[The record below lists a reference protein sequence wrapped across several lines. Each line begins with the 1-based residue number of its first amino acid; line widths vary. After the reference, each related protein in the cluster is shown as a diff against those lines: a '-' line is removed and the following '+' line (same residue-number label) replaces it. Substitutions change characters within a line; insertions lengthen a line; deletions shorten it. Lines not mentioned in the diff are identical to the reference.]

1 MTYML
6 IIFTMVNYGQH
17 RFISNVTLDNEF
29 YSETGCKKTL
39 EEIYKVNPQIH
50 AECVKRYR

>member
-1 MTYML
+1 ML